1 LKNSTLKTIS
11 ESQNLPLDEK
21 IYEYLNK
28 DILEKVNLILEQSK
42 KFMRI
47 THQKKLN
54 KECLLNSIQ
63 SLKFNEHLLNKDEL
77 FPIENS
83 ENNDKI
89 ENISIKQYLNEPII
103 EKPLDTMVFYYWFCI
118 QGFCPRTSINKLD
131 NKKMQI
137 SLMSK
142 SENTNKII
150 KDNHDLIVKM
160 TKNISKELVFFAI
173 NLERTFQNV
182 IKDEF
187 LNLNSNCNNKIDRPI
202 QKEME
207 INATVIKLEPEV
219 VQIFPYILSFLEEN
233 IKNKEVMKIPRMQ
246 LIILYHLKSV
256 SINKYFD
263 LLTYMNNIL
272 ELLITLL
279 LHSNNQSNINIIK
292 DYIFV
297 KQEVISFINE
307 LMTKYSKYKND
318 LISSIANFVIPIN
331 QFNSVI
337 LKSLSAIKCINSFG
351 YEYIMKYIYPNINQI
366 KKVIDQNITFK
377 YKNTI
382 INISIN
388 KAQNNNNNN
397 NNNNINNN
405 SNSNSIPNSQVNQ
418 NYSQSQ
424 SSIPI
429 KTFTIP
435 FSNDFGIPFTVSNF
449 DNSMNQ
455 SFNQNNNNYFEKAY
469 FKVINNDDN
478 CKENLI
484 TYFYIELLSS
494 ISIILNEMDGKEK
507 DVEKQNQIKMNITQI
522 FGEDI
527 VKLFSNK

>member
-1 LKNSTLKTIS
+1 MKISTLKAIS
-11 ESQNLPLDEK
+11 ESQKLPLDEK

-28 DILEKVNLILEQSK
+28 DILEKVNLIIEQSK

-47 THQKKLN
+47 THQKELT

-83 ENNDKI
+83 GSKDKI

-118 QGFCPRTSINKLD
+118 QGFCPKTSINKLD
-131 NKKMQI
+131 NKKMPI

-142 SENTNKII
+142 SENNNKII

-187 LNLNSNCNNKIDRPI
+187 LNFNSNCNNKIDRPI

-256 SINKYFD
+256 SINKYFK
-263 LLTYMNNIL
+263 LLSYMNNIL

-297 KQEVISFINE
+297 KKEVISFINE
-307 LMTKYSKYKND
+307 LMTNYSKYQNY
-318 LISSIANFVIPIN
+318 LISTIAHFVLPTN
-331 QFNSVI
+331 QANSVI

-351 YEYIMKYIYPNINQI
+351 YEYIMKYIYSNINQI

-388 KAQNNNNNN
+388 KVQNNINNNN
-397 NNNNINNN
+397 NNN

-418 NYSQSQ
+418 YNSQSQ
-424 SSIPI
+424 SSLPI

-435 FSNDFGIPFTVSNF
+435 FSNDFGLPFTVSNF
-449 DNSMNQ
+449 DNSINQ
-455 SFNQNNNNYFEKAY
+455 SFNQNNNNYFEKAI
-469 FKVINNDDN
+469 FKVINNDEG

-484 TYFYIELLSS
+484 TYFYIELFNS
-494 ISIILNEMDGKEK
+494 ISIILNEVGEKEK

-522 FGEDI
+522 FGEDM
-527 VKLFSNK
+527 VNLFSNK

>member
-1 LKNSTLKTIS
+1 LKISTLKAIS
-11 ESQNLPLDEK
+11 ESQKLPLDEK

-89 ENISIKQYLNEPII
+89 EIISIKQYLNEPII

-187 LNLNSNCNNKIDRPI
+187 MNLNSNINNKIDRPI

-256 SINKYFD
+256 SINKYFK
-263 LLTYMNNIL
+263 LLSYMNNIL

-297 KQEVISFINE
+297 KKEVISFINE
-307 LMTKYSKYKND
+307 LMTNYSKYQNY
-318 LISSIANFVIPIN
+318 LISTIAHFVLPTN
-331 QFNSVI
+331 QANSVI

-351 YEYIMKYIYPNINQI
+351 YEYIMKYIYSNINQI

-388 KAQNNNNNN
+388 KVQNNNNNN
-397 NNNNINNN
+397 NNNN

-418 NYSQSQ
+418 YNSQSQ
-424 SSIPI
+424 SSLPI

-435 FSNDFGIPFTVSNF
+435 FSNDFGLPFTVSNF
-449 DNSMNQ
+449 DNSINQ
-455 SFNQNNNNYFEKAY
+455 SFNQNNNNYFEKAI
-469 FKVINNDDN
+469 FKVINNDEG

-484 TYFYIELLSS
+484 TYF
-494 ISIILNEMDGKEK
+494 
-507 DVEKQNQIKMNITQI
+507 
-522 FGEDI
+522 
-527 VKLFSNK
+527 